1 MLPKLLAKEQ
11 EFPSSSRGV
20 ELAITP
26 AGVSPAVT
34 GLQLW
39 E

>member
-26 AGVSPAVT
+26 AGVSR
-34 GLQLW
+34 Q
-39 E
+39 